1 MTLRRL
7 QRGLTLI
14 ELLLAMVAAAFVMG
28 ALNGVLMLGFEAQ
41 ASGREANEL
50 VYRGR
55 FAIERMSMKAR
66 STAPK
71 RISSPALP
79 NSTGDWFAPTM
90 YCLKGGSEGRLV
102 ETNVS
107 DTACAGNNVI
117 VRNVIALLAQVPSS
131 AGPVDDPVGT
141 LSVTLQSGGAPITL
155 TTSVRLGGG
164 AL

>member
-1 MTLRRL
+1 MAPRCS
-7 QRGLTLI
+7 QHGLTLI
-14 ELLLAMVAAAFVMG
+14 ELLLAMVAALIVIG

-50 VYRGR
+50 VYDGR

-71 RISSPALP
+71 RLSPPILP

-102 ETNVS
+102 ESHVS
-107 DTACAGNNVI
+107 DTACAGSNVI
-117 VRNVIALLAQVPSS
+117 AKHVIALLAQVPSS